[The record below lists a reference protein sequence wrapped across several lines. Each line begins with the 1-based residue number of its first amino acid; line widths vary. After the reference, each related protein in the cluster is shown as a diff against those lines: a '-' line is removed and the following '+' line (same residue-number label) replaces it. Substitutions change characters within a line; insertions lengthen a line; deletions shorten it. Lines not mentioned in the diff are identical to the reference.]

1 MKKLRLTIEDFFQL
15 NGAVLY
21 DAEKIKS
28 ITKVSIDSRNVPPDS
43 LFIAIKGEKF
53 DGHDFVIDAV
63 KKGASVVLI
72 NADKL
77 SSIENIDVPFV
88 TVNDTT
94 SALGEL
100 AAIWRKKL
108 RTKIIGITGSAG
120 KTTTK
125 EMIFTLLSGK
135 YKVNKTIGNNNNHIG
150 VPLTLLSTTNR
161 HDYLVLEL
169 GTNHF
174 GEIKYTAGISN
185 PDYAVIT
192 NIGNSHLEFLKN
204 RKGVFE
210 EKAALLNVTTSNN
223 GTLFINND
231 DSFLFNADKSYKK
244 RIIFGFEKKS
254 DVEGRITGYAN
265 DGRPIISISYK
276 GKNSDFEI
284 PLYGEQSA
292 KNFLTAA
299 AIALKLGMRSEEIR
313 KRLKKLQAVEKRLN
327 VERLRNFILINDTYN
342 ANPESMEMSLQLLS
356 QIRKYKNRVAI
367 LGDMFELGKESKALH
382 EKLANVFIKYK
393 IDCVYTIGK
402 FMKYLN
408 IKLKSKSIEALHF
421 NNRESLK
428 KFLTNKSFV
437 NSVVLVKGSRGMKME
452 EFVDIIHTNKK

>member
-1 MKKLRLTIEDFFQL
+1 MKKLCLTIEDFFQL
-15 NGAVLY
+15 KSAVLY

-28 ITKVSIDSRNVPPDS
+28 ITKISIDSRNVPAGS
-43 LFIAIKGEKF
+43 LFIAIKGDKF
-53 DGHDFVIDAV
+53 DGHDFVTDAV

-77 SSIENIDVPFV
+77 SSLENIDVPIV
-88 TVNDTT
+88 TVSDTT

-135 YKVNKTIGNNNNHIG
+135 FKVNKTIGNNNNHIG

-174 GEIKYTAGISN
+174 GEIKYTADMAK

-210 EKAALLNVTTSNN
+210 EKAALLNATTSND

-231 DSFLFNADKSYKK
+231 DLFLVNADKSYNK
-244 RIIFGFEKKS
+244 RVTFGFEKKS
-254 DVEGRITGYAN
+254 DVKGRIKAYTN
-265 DGRPIISISYK
+265 DGKPIISVSYK
-276 GKNSDFEI
+276 QKNSDFEI

-292 KNFLTAA
+292 KNFLAA
-299 AIALKLGMRSEEIR
+299 VAISLKLGIRSEEIR
-313 KRLKKLQAVEKRLN
+313 KGLKKLQPVDKRLN
-327 VERLRNFILINDTYN
+327 VQRLAQFYFD
-342 ANPESMEMSLQLLS
+342 
-356 QIRKYKNRVAI
+356 
-367 LGDMFELGKESKALH
+367 
-382 EKLANVFIKYK
+382 
-393 IDCVYTIGK
+393 
-402 FMKYLN
+402 
-408 IKLKSKSIEALHF
+408 
-421 NNRESLK
+421 
-428 KFLTNKSFV
+428 
-437 NSVVLVKGSRGMKME
+437 
-452 EFVDIIHTNKK
+452 